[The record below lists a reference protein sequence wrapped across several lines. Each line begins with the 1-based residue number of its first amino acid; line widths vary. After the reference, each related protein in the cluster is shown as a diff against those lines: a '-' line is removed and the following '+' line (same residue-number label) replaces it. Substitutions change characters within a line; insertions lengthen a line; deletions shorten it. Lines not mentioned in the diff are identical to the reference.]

1 MGFSKFRLSAHAA
14 LLASL
19 VIFEAAA
26 QAVPTKVNLT
36 TQLDGIRDQVL
47 KMQQDLIQ
55 ASKNSEQARTQVKRI
70 QALLKLQKREREIA
84 GQRMK
89 ELEKT
94 VGELESRRALL
105 KEKIVLKREQVRTRL
120 RAIGA
125 AMIEGETVDEKTIF
139 LNEREGW
146 QAVARR
152 IQAGIAQSSV
162 REIEELKVDL
172 EDARLLEQQIQEERE
187 HLVYLFQDIEEQQ
200 GVLELNEQIQLDL
213 IKREHRSRLAQLD
226 SYRKLKSAESN
237 VQKMLTEFNARRELQ
252 RQVEADRARSR
263 VARAIQESLFARKQG
278 ALPLP
283 VQGRLVGRFGKS
295 LDPQSKLM
303 VFKKGIEIM
312 ADAGAPVTAV
322 ASGKIA
328 YAGEL
333 PNYGRVLIL
342 DHGDHYYT
350 LSAHLGDLTKKTGD
364 AVETGDVLGHAKGE
378 TAPVY
383 FEVRSRNIAVNP
395 LQWVASSFS
404 LNP

>member
-1 MGFSKFRLSAHAA
+1 MGFSKFRLSAAAA
-14 LLASL
+14 LPFSL
-19 VIFEAAA
+19 LILGSTA
-26 QAVPTKVNLT
+26 QAVPAKVNLT
-36 TQLDGIRDQVL
+36 SQLDGIREQVL

-55 ASKNSEQARTQVKRI
+55 ASKNSEQARTQVKKI
-70 QALLKLQKREREIA
+70 QALLKLQKRERELA
-84 GQRMK
+84 GQRMR

-94 VGELESRRALL
+94 VGELESRRTLL
-105 KEKIVLKREQVRTRL
+105 KEKVTLKKDQVRSRL

-125 AMIEGETVDEKTIF
+125 AMIEGENVDEKTIF

-146 QAVARR
+146 QAVARQ

-172 EDARLLEQQIQEERE
+172 EDARLLEQQIQTERE
-187 HLVYLFQDIEEQQ
+187 QLVYLFQDIEEQQ

-213 IKREHRSRLAQLD
+213 IKREHRSRLSQLE

-252 RQVEADRARSR
+252 RQVEAERARSR

-278 ALPLP
+278 SLPLP
-283 VQGRLVGRFGKS
+283 VQGKLVGRFGKS

-303 VFKKGIEIM
+303 VFKKGIEIQ
-312 ADAGAPVTAV
+312 AEAGTPVTAV

-328 YAGEL
+328 FAGEL

-350 LSAHLGDLTKKTGD
+350 LSAQLRDLSKKTGD
-364 AVETGDVLGHAKGE
+364 AVETGDVLGHAKGDA
-378 TAPVY
+378 APVY